1 MVYIFTVHCEYLY
14 TCVLAIKTNEKCW
27 SKSVC
32 LKEEHHMHKATLS
45 QPDLIQIFFIS
56 YEGNLS
62 NFQQWLTC
70 KLSI

>member
-14 TCVLAIKTNEKCW
+14 MCVLTIKTNEKCFCICIKGW

-32 LKEEHHMHKATLS
+32 LQEEHHMHKATLS
-45 QPDLIQIFFIS
+45 QPDLIQMFFIS

-62 NFQQWLTC
+62 NLQQ
-70 KLSI
+70 